1 MSLLLEREAIEHFT
15 EDLEVT
21 IAGHLAWFRHLNRV
35 FVYGLPVSPA
45 EVAED
50 AHQRT
55 AFGQWYYRR
64 DNLFLAEN
72 PEFLELGRLQQDM
85 HAAARAALK
94 AMREGQRPA
103 PADYDRCI
111 ELALRLNTALR
122 KLQLDI
128 IGDLLSSDS
137 LTGCATRRGML
148 GKLRVEHERAL
159 RIQRPCCLCLMDF
172 DRFKRVNDELGHP
185 AGDAVLSQGMRF
197 VTTALRKYDTLYR
210 YGGEEF
216 LLCLPGS
223 PLQEVSLVV
232 ERIREGLANLP
243 IRLPGGQQIQV
254 TASFGLAEM
263 SPQQSVE
270 ETIAN
275 ADMALI
281 QAKENGRNRVE
292 LWIDG

>member
-21 IAGHLAWFRHLNRV
+21 IAGHLAWFRQINRV
-35 FVYGLPVSPA
+35 FVFSLPVSQA
-45 EVAED
+45 ETAED
-50 AHQRT
+50 AHLRT

-64 DNLFLAEN
+64 DTQFLAEN
-72 PEFLELGRLQQDM
+72 PEFLELGRVQLEM

-94 AMREGQRPA
+94 EVREGRRPG

-128 IGDLLSSDS
+128 IGDLLSTDS
-137 LTGCATRRGML
+137 LTGCSTRRGML
-148 GKLRVEHERAL
+148 GKLRVEHDRAQ
-159 RIQRPCCLCLMDF
+159 RIQRPCCIGLMDF
-172 DRFKRVNDELGHP
+172 DRFKRINDELGHP

-223 PLQEVSLVV
+223 PLREAAQVV

-243 IRLPGGQQIQV
+243 IRLPNGQQIQA

-263 SPQQSVE
+263 QARAAVE

-292 LWIDG
+292 VWSE